1 MIIRKPFY
9 YIRHGQTDWNV
20 EGRFQG
26 SKDVPLNETGIAQA
40 HAAKD
45 LLRDLSITN
54 IYSSTLQ
61 RARVTADIVNERLN
75 LPITGMDG
83 LQECN
88 FGVLEGSLRSSGG
101 DSAGFSHDWRNGIT
115 PDKAE
120 TYADFTVRVFAAIN
134 EVLENEGTPL
144 IVAHGAV
151 FWPVHAHMQL
161 ELEGSLPNAHPVHL
175 MPPEVGQDRWT
186 LTAI

>member
-9 YIRHGQTDWNV
+9 YIRHGQTDWNAAQ
-20 EGRFQG
+20 RYQG
-26 SKDVPLNETGIAQA
+26 QKDIPLNETGITQA

-45 LLRDLSITN
+45 LMRGLPITHV
-54 IYSSTLQ
+54 YSSTLQ
-61 RARVTADIVNERLN
+61 RARVTADIVNEGLN
-75 LPITGMDG
+75 LPIIGMDG

-88 FGVLEGSLRSSGG
+88 FGVLEGQLRPTNSISEE
-101 DSAGFSHDWRNGIT
+101 WRNGVT

-120 TYADFTVRVFAAIN
+120 TYLDFTSRVFTAIN

-161 ELEGSLPNAHPVHL
+161 GLAGTLPNAHPVHL
-175 MPPEVGQDRWT
+175 TPPIAGQDCWT
-186 LTAI
+186 LTEV

>member
-26 SKDVPLNETGIAQA
+26 SKDIPLNETGISQA
-40 HAAKD
+40 HAAKN
-45 LLRDLSITN
+45 LMRGLPITH

-61 RARVTADIVNERLN
+61 RARVTADIVNEELN
-75 LPITGMDG
+75 LPITGMNA

-88 FGVLEGSLRSSGG
+88 FGVLEGQKRTSDGISENWRDG
-101 DSAGFSHDWRNGIT
+101 DT

-120 TYADFTVRVFAAIN
+120 TYIDFTARVFAAFN
-134 EVLENEGTPL
+134 GVLKNEGTPL

-161 ELEGSLPNAHPVHL
+161 GITGTLPNAHPVHL
-175 MPPEVGQDRWT
+175 SPPIAGEERWT
-186 LTAI
+186 LTEI